1 MRKFSALL
9 VTACMMS
16 LLILASSVA
25 TFGQGTQPQ
34 PSGDKKPQDPAVERK
49 AYDALQACIAE
60 KDNSKKLAMAK
71 EALGLYPNTTYVPYL
86 KDQIT
91 QARGG
96 LLTQAVQA
104 NKPTE
109 AFSIGEEIL
118 NENPENLDL
127 LIFLSRYALQTA
139 KASKD

>member
-1 MRKFSALL
+1 
-9 VTACMMS
+9 
-16 LLILASSVA
+16 
-25 TFGQGTQPQ
+25 
-34 PSGDKKPQDPAVERK
+34 
-49 AYDALQACIAE
+49 
-60 KDNSKKLAMAK
+60 MAK

-139 KASKD
+139 KASKDYAAYSDKGTGYAKKAIVLLSTDKVKYDEAKWNNTSKPVMVASLHQ